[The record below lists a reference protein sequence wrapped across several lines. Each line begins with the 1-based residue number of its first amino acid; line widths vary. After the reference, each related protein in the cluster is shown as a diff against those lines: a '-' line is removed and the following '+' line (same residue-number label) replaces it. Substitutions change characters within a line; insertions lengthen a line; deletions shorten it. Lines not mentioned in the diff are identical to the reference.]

1 MARRGSA
8 VSAAVVDSVMGGV
21 MGGAAG
27 DRFAT
32 LRAACDGADPVTCIE
47 RRLGGL
53 AQATGAGF
61 AAGFYKSIR
70 WPLLMFTFLGGT
82 IAGVLG
88 AWLWSLRHHRVRRFQ
103 TA

>member
-1 MARRGSA
+1 MAPTQTG
-8 VSAAVVDSVMGGV
+8 
-21 MGGAAG
+21 
-27 DRFAT
+27 
-32 LRAACDGADPVTCIE
+32 CDGADPITCVE

-61 AAGFYKSIR
+61 ATGFYNSIR
-70 WPLLMFTFLGGT
+70 WPLLMFTFLGGA